1 MYFQRFSRKT
11 CRSTFRLIG
20 IAAATTLAI
29 AGCGGGSDSGTS
41 SQNSMQL
48 AGVVVDGPIQGA
60 SVFLDLNQNQVHDSG
75 EPISLPTSADGAF
88 SLLTERLSQ
97 ARLATAMLVAHIPA
111 DARDSDDGG
120 KTLAEAGRRGFV
132 LMTPASAYVP
142 TVGNPASAVLSPLT
156 TMVAG
161 EMAFN
166 GLTLAQAKVSVQERL
181 ALQGKDP
188 MANFLTAQDRVA
200 GNIARTTAIALGE
213 AGETIAQVATQEGGI
228 AVREQVAATINAVK
242 DQLPLVISSMELDNS
257 NTQQPA
263 VGAVLTE
270 LAKPTPASVLATAV
284 KEKRQAAGTFHDYV
298 VVFKQTVG
306 NPAAESEEA
315 MRGRGGQIRFTYT
328 SAVKGFAVTLPEAAA
343 EAFLEAMERN
353 PNVDYVEV
361 DKPITV
367 NQTTQTSATWGLDR
381 SDQRDLPLSG
391 SYTYSTTGLGVHA
404 YVVDTGILASHVDFA
419 GRVLGGYTVIND
431 GYGTT
436 DCNGHGTHVA
446 GTIGGATWGIAK
458 QVSLVPVRVLGCDG
472 SGTMSGVIAG
482 LDWVAANATRPAVVN
497 MSLGGGAS
505 SSLDAAVA
513 NTAAKGIA
521 VVVAAGNS
529 NANACDY
536 SPAREPSAITVGA
549 TASNDARG
557 SYSNFGTCL
566 DLFAPGNSIKS
577 TWYTSTTATN
587 TISGTSMAA
596 PHVAGLAAQFLQSS
610 PAATAAEVADAARAA
625 ATTGKVTSAGSGSPN
640 LLLYVG
646 TASVSLPPDTTSIV
660 VFVGSLS
667 GSSANLRNGWRATA
681 SIFVKDANGTAVPG
695 ATVSGSFTIGGS
707 SFSCTTST
715 NGACS
720 IKSGNIS
727 KSTLET
733 IFAVKGISGTSMRYD
748 PIRNVASSVAIPK
761 P

>member
-1 MYFQRFSRKT
+1 MYFQCFSGKP
-11 CRSTFRLIG
+11 CRSTFRLIS

-41 SQNSMQL
+41 PQNSMQL

-60 SVFLDLNQNQVHDSG
+60 VVFLDLNQNQVHDSG
-75 EPISLPTSADGAF
+75 EPISLPTSDDGAF
-88 SLLTERLSQ
+88 TLLTEKLSQ
-97 ARLATAMLVAHIPA
+97 AQLATSMLVTHIPA
-111 DARDSDDGG
+111 TARDSDDGG
-120 KTLAEAGRRGFV
+120 KTLAEAGRSGFV
-132 LMTPASAYVP
+132 LMTPVSAYVP

-188 MANFLTAQDRVA
+188 MVNFVAAQDRVT

-213 AGETIAQVATQEGGI
+213 AGKTISQVATQQGGI
-228 AVREQVAATINAVK
+228 AVREQVAATVKTVK
-242 DQLPLVISSMELDNS
+242 DQLPSVISSLELDNS

-263 VGAVLTE
+263 VSAVRDE
-270 LAKPTPASVLATAV
+270 LAKPAPARALAAAG
-284 KEKRQAAGTFHDYV
+284 KEMREAAGTFHDYL
-298 VVFKQTVG
+298 VVFKETVG
-306 NPAAESEEA
+306 NPAAEAEKA
-315 MRGRGGQIRFTYT
+315 MLGRGGQIRFTYT
-328 SAVKGFAVTLPEAAA
+328 SAVKGFAVTLPDAAA
-343 EAFLEAMERN
+343 EAFLQAMERN

-361 DKPITV
+361 DQPVTL

-391 SYTYSTTGLGVHA
+391 SYTYSNTGSGVRA
-404 YVVDTGILASHVDFA
+404 YVIDTGILATHGDFG
-419 GRVLGGYTVIND
+419 GRVLSGYTVIND

-446 GTIGGATWGIAK
+446 GTVASATWGIAK
-458 QVSLVPVRVLGCDG
+458 QASLVPVRVLGCDG

-482 LDWVAANATRPAVVN
+482 LDWVAANAIRPALVN

-505 SSLDAAVA
+505 STLDAAVA
-513 NTAAKGIA
+513 NTSAKGIA

-549 TASNDARG
+549 TTSSDARA
-557 SYSNFGTCL
+557 SYSNYGTCL
-566 DLFAPGNSIKS
+566 DLFAPGSSIKS

-596 PHVAGLAAQFLQSS
+596 PHVTGLAAQFLQTS
-610 PAATAAEVADAARAA
+610 TAASAVEVAEAVRAA

-640 LLLYVG
+640 LLLYVD
-646 TASVSLPPDTTSIV
+646 TASVSPPPETTTIV
-660 VFVGSLS
+660 VSVGSLT
-667 GSSANLRNGWRATA
+667 GSSANVRNGWRATA
-681 SIFVKDANGTAVPG
+681 SIGVKDANGIAVSG
-695 ATVSGSFTIGGS
+695 ATVSGGFTIGGS
-707 SFSCTTST
+707 SVSCTTST
-715 NGACS
+715 TGACS

-733 IFAVKGISGTSMRYD
+733 TFSVKDMSGTNMTYD
-748 PIRNVASSVAIPK
+748 STKNAVSSVVIRK